1 MTLDEVIADSFEMG
15 MPVSFLPGSVRIVVP
30 S

>member
-1 MTLDEVIADSFEMG
+1 MTLEEVIEESILEGLPM
-15 MPVSFLPGSVRIVVP
+15 SILPGSVRIVVP